1 MKILFYFK
9 LLFFKHLEKVIAC
22 AATGLFA
29 VSMVQSI
36 STISF
41 GGKADMDYKSFSLSI
56 NEFMAEANSREIEK
70 VTSITKTK
78 MLSNEKTNKEK
89 TSNATEKVLETKATN
104 TYCEKTVSKTRNI
117 KQENSKKSDSKK
129 IKSDKKKT
137 HTYKKT
143 GNKIKDRLNSVEL
156 KPKKFLKGKEEK
168 ILKKHLNKIIEDD
181 MSNYEKAKVCYDYI
195 INNTYYAYGGWGNA
209 IESVLEHGYGTC
221 TEYSYVYM
229 AMMRYLGFDAKTV
242 DGSTAMAAGGYG
254 YHMWTE
260 VKLNGNTYV
269 FDPQV
274 EDDMSNGK
282 INYYR
287 FCKTYSEVSGSYI
300 K

>member
-1 MKILFYFK
+1 MKILYYVK
-9 LLFFKHLEKVIAC
+9 MLFFKHFEKVFAC
-22 AATGLFA
+22 
-29 VSMVQSI
+29 VSVMLISVTMFQVI
-36 STISF
+36 STMSF
-41 GGKADMDYKSFSLSI
+41 DGKSGSESGSD
-56 NEFMAEANSREIEK
+56 
-70 VTSITKTK
+70 SITDSAVCVRSVSTSSGKKIVKGKKSNKKKSKQKTK
-78 MLSNEKTNKEK
+78 KNLKSKKKSKSKKSKKSKTKKKTNTDKTKNNKEK
-89 TSNATEKVLETKATN
+89 N
-104 TYCEKTVSKTRNI
+104 
-117 KQENSKKSDSKK
+117 
-129 IKSDKKKT
+129 
-137 HTYKKT
+137 
-143 GNKIKDRLNSVEL
+143 RLNSAEL
-156 KPKKFLKGKEEK
+156 KPKEFLNGKDEK
-168 ILKKHLNKIIEDD
+168 ILKKHLNKIIDDD
-181 MSNYEKAKVCYDYI
+181 MSNYKKAKTCYDYL

-209 IESVLEHGYGTC
+209 IESVLEKGFGTC

-229 AMMRYLGFDAKTV
+229 AMMKYLGFNAKTV

-274 EDDMSNGK
+274 EDDMTNGK

>member
-1 MKILFYFK
+1 MRILYCVK
-9 LLFFKHLEKVIAC
+9 RFFFMNFEKFIVF
-22 AATGLFA
+22 AAVTLII
-29 VSMVQSI
+29 VSVLQGI
-36 STISF
+36 STINVDAKS
-41 GGKADMDYKSFSLSI
+41 GSEAAKSSLVYAKSKSGKNRTKNNKVFAKKKACKNSETKRKKKLREKSKRVCNKKLRQK
-56 NEFMAEANSREIEK
+56 NK
-70 VTSITKTK
+70 
-78 MLSNEKTNKEK
+78 SNTYSK
-89 TSNATEKVLETKATN
+89 TS
-104 TYCEKTVSKTRNI
+104 KTV
-117 KQENSKKSDSKK
+117 
-129 IKSDKKKT
+129 
-137 HTYKKT
+137 
-143 GNKIKDRLNSVEL
+143 KDRLNAAAL
-156 KPKKFLKGKEEK
+156 KPKEFLKGKDEK
-168 ILKKHLNKIIEDD
+168 IIKKHLNKIIDDD
-181 MSNYEKAKVCYDYI
+181 MSNYQKAKTCYDYL

-209 IESVLEHGYGTC
+209 IESVLEKGFGTC

-229 AMMRYLGFDAKTV
+229 AMMRYLGFNAKTV

-287 FCKTYSEVSGSYI
+287 FCKSYSEVSGSYI